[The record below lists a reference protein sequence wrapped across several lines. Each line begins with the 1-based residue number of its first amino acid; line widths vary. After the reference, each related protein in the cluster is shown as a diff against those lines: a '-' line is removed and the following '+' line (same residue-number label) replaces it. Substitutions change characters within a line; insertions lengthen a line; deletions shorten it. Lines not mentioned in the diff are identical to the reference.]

1 MKVIDT
7 KNIQKIDDEAL
18 NSKDQSPKGFM
29 GKLGELVRKAVDCC
43 IE

>member
-1 MKVIDT
+1 MKIIDT
-7 KNIQKIDDEAL
+7 SDVKKIDDGAID
-18 NSKDQSPKGFM
+18 NKDEKKKGFM